1 MLLYFCCDLPLYW
14 SDGKA
19 KSIHKLAERY
29 IISMNPS
36 FLEMRLRPTLL
47 VKSDASKKFPRSA
60 RLFFLQDCQVAS
72 VRSVIF
78 VTEATGVDTMSD
90 GCEGCVTQGDGCNCG
105 PQGWPCRGCVNQT
118 SSRLLSLMVSG
129 SSCATCHGY
138 YGSANGQ
145 PVCPTCHAF
154 LYANDV
160 DVEAN
165 AQVCPLARF
174 FRFAVCLK

>member
-1 MLLYFCCDLPLYW
+1 
-14 SDGKA
+14 
-19 KSIHKLAERY
+19 
-29 IISMNPS
+29 
-36 FLEMRLRPTLL
+36 MRQKIVHEVQGVQGR
-47 VKSDASKKFPRSA
+47 KKFSPRLSGTGSV
-60 RLFFLQDCQVAS
+60 RS

-90 GCEGCVTQGDGCNCG
+90 GCEGCVTAGDGCNCG

-165 AQVCPLARF
+165 AQVCPLTRF
-174 FRFAVCLK
+174 FRFDVCLKYGAIDLQSSEQIS